1 MGSLKKFSISVI
13 FVTLLATTLALYF
26 SFWQEPEH
34 NFVPERD
41 FGRTLFARTGIDD
54 VRKFKDGSYIHGL
67 SYYYFKA
74 SPVDINR
81 LIQWLGYKKVD
92 KIPSPES
99 QVVEIAVSRAG
110 WQFDW
115 AAAEIY
121 LAYFCNSPDAEN
133 NVGSVDLLLISK
145 GAGIYV
151 TQGIPIDANRA
162 SNRSDCESMRSK
174 K

>member
-1 MGSLKKFSISVI
+1 MGSLNKFCIGVV
-13 FVTLLATTLALYF
+13 FFALLATTFALYF
-26 SFWQEPEH
+26 SFWQEPED

-41 FGRTLFARTGIDD
+41 FGRTLFARTGIGD
-54 VRKFKDGSYIHGL
+54 VRKFKDGSYMHGL
-67 SYYYFKA
+67 NYFYFKA

-81 LIQWLGYKKVD
+81 LIQWLGYQKVD

-99 QVVEIAVSRAG
+99 QVVERAVSRAG

-121 LAYFCNSPDAEN
+121 LAYFCNSPDADN
-133 NVGSVDLLLISK
+133 NVSSVDLLLVSK
-145 GAGIYV
+145 DTSIYV
-151 TQGIPIDANRA
+151 TQGIPSDANRT
-162 SNRSDCESMRSK
+162 SKRSDCEPMRSK